1 MSFFRILPLA
11 IGVCISSLTAST
23 MAASLTIT
31 PSTVTNDYVGNI
43 TLSISNLTTA
53 GETVRVERFL
63 DVNTNGIID
72 TNDILVESYTV
83 TDGQAFF
90 IGGVRNRNVPGDDDG
105 LTNSTMTVN
114 VLYPGVNDTLNH
126 IAGTYLVRV
135 TDAAGSFTP
144 IIQTLTIVQK
154 NYPQGVHGQ
163 VFSAGTGLPLTNTVV
178 VMVIQNG
185 NGGYGTLVDGS
196 GNFTIYSPTNSY
208 GVIPINPAFVAD
220 QNSGGVTVTANTF
233 ASLSL
238 TNIPATRTISGN
250 ISDSSSGIGLPGLF
264 LQAQDTNGLFTI
276 HFTDTNGNYTLGVT
290 AGKWKLK
297 MGSESGP
304 LLGYVRGNGSLNVD
318 TTTANVTNAN
328 IQMLKATAL
337 VYGHVMDTQSNSVP
351 DLRIQAQDQGNLFDS
366 AGASDA
372 SGNYWVGA
380 LSSTSLNV
388 SPDNTSLT
396 AAGLIGQGTN
406 FMITDGQAIVQD
418 FILQRVTAHLRGR
431 LIDSFSNAL
440 GNFTLVAQP
449 VTTNTSG
456 ANSIYPQTG
465 NDGSFDIGVYGGNW
479 SLALESGSA
488 QSANLI
494 GPNLTF
500 SVTNGVDINNIT
512 MVAQSGT
519 AQISG
524 SVTDNHGNPL
534 SGVQLFGN
542 TTTNGMMYLTSGTT
556 DTNGFYTMSVFP
568 GTWTVGVNGGD
579 LPARGFQDPPNQLTT
594 ITGSTGQTVNFV
606 AQPFSNAPPV
616 LGQISWSGT
625 QFQFYLSGISGRMYR
640 IDVSTNLST
649 WAPVI
654 TNTAFGGGFQFN
666 DPNASAYSRRFYR
679 ALLLP

>member
-1 MSFFRILPLA
+1 
-11 IGVCISSLTAST
+11 
-23 MAASLTIT
+23 
-31 PSTVTNDYVGNI
+31 
-43 TLSISNLTTA
+43 LTTA